1 MRIMNAIQKSALWIF
16 GIGVSA
22 KALRPGNLAGME
34 RDRPLS
40 RKRCE
45 FPHITVTPCWGDNK
59 GMCVLIDF

>member
-1 MRIMNAIQKSALWIF
+1 
-16 GIGVSA
+16 
-22 KALRPGNLAGME
+22 ME